1 METTILIIA
10 AIFISLIAAYG
21 YYLTLKEREQLFDQK
36 KQSKTRYRTNEEFI
50 NH

>member
-1 METTILIIA
+1 METLILIIA
-10 AIFISLIAAYG
+10 VFVISIIAAYG
-21 YYLTLKEREQLFDQK
+21 YYLTLKEREELFHEQ